1 MSQEFVTHA
10 EAKMGDHDPGQ
21 SESHRLTVSVN
32 DRPVKFKLHE
42 ATGHAIKRAAIDQG
56 VPIEESFLLFERLP
70 DGGRRLVGNDERVH
84 LRNDIHFHAEP
95 ERHEFTVTVNE
106 QPVRLHGKVATGA
119 EIKTLA
125 IRQGVLIQQNFILQ
139 EELPNGTSRVIGDN
153 DQVHLREHL
162 RFTAI
167 PPDDNS

>member
-1 MSQEFVTHA
+1 MSQEFGTHA
-10 EAKMGDHDPGQ
+10 EANRENHHHGQ
-21 SESHRLTVSVN
+21 LESHHLTISVN
-32 DRPVKFKLHE
+32 DRPVKFKVHE
-42 ATGHAIKRAAIDQG
+42 GTGHAIKREAIDQG

-84 LRNDIHFHAEP
+84 LRNDLHFRAEP
-95 ERHEFTVTVNE
+95 ARHEFTVTVNE

-119 EIKTLA
+119 EIKTVA